1 MDCIKVKKETIKEIK
16 DMNEAPRLESNKM
29 LYNCSEC
36 SSTIEIISF
45 NENNI
50 EFKCNNK
57 HNIKMEIKDYLN
69 KMKKYTNIKLNDKIC
84 EEHGEEYLS
93 YCFDCNMH
101 LCKECLKLGKH
112 SYHYKIILIELT
124 QNSDSLNEI
133 FELIKKNKIKLKNL
147 NLSKNKTEKKLY
159 DLMNKNINE
168 IKIKLNEK
176 QKLNNKN
183 ENEEINI
190 NNNNFKKEIK
200 KLKEEYEKQIK
211 KIKLKYDKN
220 NNIIRNKFKKIN
232 NIDNYIYNKK
242 IENLEQNIK
251 FKIDSYKFEE
261 RIEKLYNYNEIIE
274 IIYNTYVKYD
284 NNYYNAIN
292 INSIHNM
299 IFNKENNLNN
309 IESPKN
315 KIKNYEI
322 QIKEKNHLIQK
333 YEQQL
338 KEKDIIISEKAKIND
353 ERNNS
358 IENYKKEIYSLKSIT
373 SDKDK
378 ENLKLKEKISLLDI
392 EDLFLESKIILDIK
406 SKNFLKYCLCKNKIQ
421 KIKANMIYSATINGD
436 TIDAF
441 NSKCNGMTNT
451 LTIIKTNNNKII
463 GGFFKKPLYVKE
475 NFYDPDSFLF
485 SVKAEE
491 KYDVDPNGQYKNYS
505 FYGTGSFSA
514 IIDFGTGSS
523 IHIMNNCLN
532 SESNYY
538 CGRNGTFK
546 FPSNRLNNSDV
557 HFKVI
562 EFEVYKIE
570 YID

>member
-1 MDCIKVKKETIKEIK
+1 MDDIKVKKETIKEIK

-69 KMKKYTNIKLNDKIC
+69 KMKKYTNIKLNDKAC
-84 EEHGEEYLS
+84 DEHGEEYLS
-93 YCFDCNMH
+93 YCFDCDMH

-133 FELIKKNKIKLKNL
+133 FELIKQNKIKLKNL
-147 NLSKNKTEKKLY
+147 NISKNKTEKKLY
-159 DLMNKNINE
+159 DLMAKNINE
-168 IKIKLNEK
+168 IKNKLNEK
-176 QKLNNKN
+176 KELNNKN
-183 ENEEINI
+183 EKEEINI

-220 NNIIRNKFKKIN
+220 NNYIRNKFKKIN

-251 FKIDSYKFEE
+251 LKIDSYKFEE
-261 RIEKLYNYNEIIE
+261 RIEKLSNYNEILE
-274 IIYNTYVKYD
+274 IIYNTYIKYD

-292 INSIHNM
+292 INNIYNM
-299 IFNKENNLNN
+299 VFNKENNN
-309 IESPKN
+309 INYIEYPKN

-322 QIKEKNHLIQK
+322 QIKEKNNLIKK

-338 KEKDIIISEKAKIND
+338 KEKDNIISEKTKIND
-353 ERNNS
+353 ERYNL
-358 IENYKKEIYSLKSIT
+358 IEKCKKEISN
-373 SDKDK
+373 KDK
-378 ENLKLKEKISLLDI
+378 ENLNLKEKI
-392 EDLFLESKIILDIK
+392 LFLELEIPLFQGSKIILDIN
-406 SKNFLKYCLCKNKIQ
+406 SKIFLKYCLCNNKIQ
-421 KIKANMIYSATINGD
+421 KIKTNLIYSATINGD
-436 TIDAF
+436 TNDAF
-441 NSKCNGMTNT
+441 NSKCNGQTNT
-451 LTIIKTNNNKII
+451 LTIIKTNNDKII
-463 GGFFKKPLYVKE
+463 GGFFKKPINVKE
-475 NFYDPDSFLF
+475 KFYDPDSFLF

-491 KYDVDPNGQYKNYS
+491 KYDVNPNGQYKNYS
-505 FYGTGSFSA
+505 FWGTGSNSEV
-514 IIDFGTGSS
+514 IINFGYGSS
-523 IHIMNNCLN
+523 IHIINNCLN
-532 SESNYY
+532 SERNYY
-538 CGRNGTFK
+538 CGRNETFK
-546 FPSNRLNNSDV
+546 FPRNRLTNSDV
-557 HFKVI
+557 YFKVI